1 MRFVS
6 MYSASPV
13 CSPSRSSVLTGR
25 FMTRNGVWPGVF
37 SPNSIGG
44 LALNESTLPSL
55 LREGGYET
63 WMAGK
68 WHLGVGA
75 DGAYLPYNRGF
86 DHYYGVP
93 YGIDMCSQVTVMDV
107 TRDGLPAGAC
117 FVSAPELPR
126 APSRYPPEAG
136 APRAGAERQLQGRAV
151 PGREGE
157 LRRQGAGSPVPLLR
171 ERHHH
176 GAADGAAHDR
186 RQV

>member
-25 FMTRNGVWPGVF
+25 YMTRNGVWPGVF

-44 LALNESTLPSL
+44 LALNESTLPAL
-55 LREGGYET
+55 LREAGYET

-117 FVSAPELPR
+117 FVSAPSP
-126 APSRYPPEAG
+126 APHHSVPP
-136 APRAGAERQLQGRAV
+136 
-151 PGREGE
+151 
-157 LRRQGAGSPVPLLR
+157 
-171 ERHHH
+171 
-176 GAADGAAHDR
+176 
-186 RQV
+186 